1 MPERP
6 RAPLSSG
13 TPLRRVLFATLMDPS
28 RKFGSFEEQTFALA
42 REFRARDGLFLP
54 LYMAP
59 LGPRASAEYQAE
71 GLSAESLDLRQF
83 RLGTLFQL
91 ARLVK
96 RHRIDVVH
104 WNFFEPVKNGYVWG
118 LSLLA
123 PGVRHYFTDHISR
136 PGVPGVRRKSALKR
150 AINRRYAQIF
160 CVSDFVAR
168 CLQGPD
174 RWENVRRWTLFVNT
188 ERFSPSAQTRQAMR
202 RRHGGNGEFLVLVV
216 AHLIPEKGVDVALR
230 AFRELDSPAR
240 LWIVG
245 EGAERSR
252 LEALARELGIEDRV
266 TFFGMQWDV
275 APFMQ
280 AADCLVCPSLWAE
293 AAGFVN
299 VEGQACGLP
308 VIASR
313 IGGIPEH
320 VEDGRTGT
328 LVPPG
333 DAPAIARALREL
345 QSDPE
350 ALRAMSAEARSFAVQ
365 RFSIQER
372 IHEFIEFYKIS
383 PGASPHDC
391 EHRNVDPARAPA

>member
-1 MPERP
+1 MSTIYPPAKAAFEK
-6 RAPLSSG
+6 
-13 TPLRRVLFATLMDPS
+13 VPS
-28 RKFGSFEEQTFALA
+28 AVA
-42 REFRARDGLFLP
+42 
-54 LYMAP
+54 
-59 LGPRASAEYQAE
+59 
-71 GLSAESLDLRQF
+71 LDLRKF
-83 RLGTLFQL
+83 RFRTLL
-91 ARLVK
+91 RLLWLVK
-96 RHRIDVVH
+96 THAIDVVH

-123 PGVRHYFTDHISR
+123 PGVRHYFTDHVSR
-136 PGVPGVRRKSALKR
+136 PALGAVSGVGRKAAIKR
-150 AINRRYAQIF
+150 AINRRYDQLF

-168 CLQGPD
+168 SLQGPD

-188 ERFSPSAQTRQAMR
+188 ERFSPSAEARQAMR
-202 RRHGGNGEFLVLVV
+202 HRHGVGGDFLLLVV
-216 AHLIPEKGVDVALR
+216 AHLIPEKGVDIAIR
-230 AFRELDSPAR
+230 AFRELDGPAR

-252 LEALARELGIEDRV
+252 LEALARDLQVEDRV

-308 VIASR
+308 VVASR

-320 VEDGRTGT
+320 LEDGRTGM

-333 DAPAIARALREL
+333 DVPAIARALRRL
-345 QSDPE
+345 QSDPG
-350 ALRAMSAEARSFAVQ
+350 ALAAMSASARSLAVE

-372 IHEFIEFYKIS
+372 IHEFLEFYTIS
-383 PGASPHDC
+383 PGALPHDRK
-391 EHRNVDPARAPA
+391 HRNADPARAPA